1 MSEMEQTTSGSV
13 SKQQQPQPIDDKVQ
27 ELSAEINNLRE
38 IVHDQKDEIERL
50 KSNQE
55 NLNKRLRAQERYTRK
70 DSILVVNPPFDARV
84 VNDVTRETL
93 NFLYNS

>member
-1 MSEMEQTTSGSV
+1 MSEMEQTASGSV
-13 SKQQQPQPIDDKVQ
+13 SKQPQPIDDKVK

-55 NLNKRLRAQERYTRK
+55 NLNKRLRAQERYTGK

-93 NFLYNS
+93 KFLNNS

>member
-13 SKQQQPQPIDDKVQ
+13 SKQPQPIDDKVK

-55 NLNKRLRAQERYTRK
+55 INGCEH
-70 DSILVVNPPFDARV
+70 
-84 VNDVTRETL
+84 
-93 NFLYNS
+93 